1 MGKRTDCGA
10 HFTYK
15 LIPCI
20 HGHEEEA
27 KGNGRCFN
35 LSVRIKYE
43 HNHEVSSTDAWNF
56 LDVTEDTKARYFQLF
71 SDAFSPSKARLA
83 YIAQMK
89 AELGEKEFFF
99 KISSKRSVNPDSRTV
114 FNLYT
119 AFCKRFGSINGPDAF
134 IKRNSLI

>member
-1 MGKRTDCGA
+1 MEDA
-10 HFTYK
+10 
-15 LIPCI
+15 LIC
-20 HGHEEEA
+20 
-27 KGNGRCFN
+27 
-35 LSVRIKYE
+35 LSGSSMNSE

-56 LDVTEDTKARYFQLF
+56 LGVTEDTKARYFQLF

-89 AELGEKEFFF
+89 AELGEKEFF

-134 IKRNSLI
+134 IKWNSLI